1 MNYLTLDFE
10 TYYDKE
16 YSLSKKGMTTQDY
29 IMSPK
34 FEVLMASV
42 KWGDGETQVVE
53 APDLPAF
60 FASVDWAQTAV
71 VNHNSVF
78 DLSILWWRYGYRPA
92 LAIDTMSMAQC
103 LGVPLLTGSAS
114 LAKCVQLLQE
124 AGYELPS
131 KGGEVVN
138 ALGKHRKD
146 FTPAQWEAYKQY
158 CKTDADITWFLFK
171 VLKQYVSD
179 DELAYQD
186 IILRCYTEPR
196 LKVHVPTV
204 EYELARCRAYKAGQL
219 AQVCEQLG
227 CTQDNLAG
235 VLRSND
241 KFAALLKAMG
251 GITEAEMEQGAQGSF
266 IIPTKV
272 SATTGK
278 TTWAFGKTDV
288 GFKELCESELPF
300 VQALCQAR
308 LAAKSSI
315 DETRCE
321 KFLGY
326 ASYGFLPMG
335 YKIGGAHTNRMS
347 GGSAGCFVGETMIVV
362 LPAGAEAG
370 AWEYRMIK
378 DVQHTDLIWDGSDW
392 CAHDGV
398 ICHGVKRVYT
408 WDGLTATKNHECFT
422 STARDDTRPFEWF
435 MYNRYFL
442 TPAGLPSGG
451 VHETMPESNI
461 RYADGAKTLVYDIL
475 NVGSR
480 HCYVA
485 NGKLVHNSANM
496 QNLPS
501 GRREGQSDLLRRSII
516 ANDGEV
522 IVNYDASQI
531 ECVAAGGL
539 VLTDTG
545 LKPIEHISID
555 DLLWDGIEWVEHDGV
570 VMKGIKDV
578 ITYSGITA
586 TPDHIVYTECGRAI
600 PFGQAAAE
608 RATLLVGEA
617 GGKAIRTMDCA
628 GQADTTNDPVHSS
641 VLSLPM
647 WSRTVG
653 KCQRHRT
660 WGFSWLRELHEQE
673 VFAYTQAACVAV
685 AAAVQRFGRTL
696 QSKQVFFPNLCDGRK
711 PLSILPRFR
720 GVYVGGVPDAGLSRI
735 GDRQDR
741 YQRTLRAGQHSAGN
755 ARAKC
760 TDAPLQY
767 YGFISWV
774 RDVGR
779 QVRKGLCSALSRRC
793 GSRYAAKRYDPAGDC
808 TARGAT
814 QADVHRLSGCALYT
828 GKVFR
833 SLLPKLFCGLSVQPT
848 APRHDKWGN
857 PITGTI
863 PVYDIVNAGAR
874 HRFTYNGMIVSNC
887 RVLNY
892 IANQTD
898 VLGVFASKGDVYS
911 YTAAGVYGIP
921 YSEINEGRKSSDPE
935 IAAKYKPIRNYGKT
949 CALALGYGQGAA
961 GFQKYALV
969 NSGINMSLDEAK
981 RTVTAWRKAN
991 YAAAGFWKTCDQALQ
1006 VMVDGGQMYFG
1017 GQDGKMFFA
1026 DGKRFL
1032 LGRHV
1037 PGIRMPNGLWLNYP
1051 NLHVDMS
1058 SGKPQFVYDKVG
1070 YTGKPLKT
1078 KAYGGL
1084 ICENIVQSL
1093 AFAIMKQQALWIAKY
1108 YPIVMNTHDEWCVV
1122 VPRDQAETAAEYMAR
1137 CMRTAPDYVA
1147 GLPLD
1152 TEGGWAQS
1160 YGAVDDDWSKRPDN
1174 PDRVHR
1180 FDPNTGDVL

>member
-1 MNYLTLDFE
+1 MQYLTLDFE
-10 TYYDKE
+10 TYYDKD
-16 YSLSKKGMTTQDY
+16 YSLSKKGMTTQAY

-60 FASVDWAQTAV
+60 FASVDWVQTAV
-71 VNHNSVF
+71 VNHNCLTGDHEVRTTDGWVRLDALRGGEKILQWNSLTGKGEFVDYIPVCKDYNGNIYTYNTIYHKGVYTSEHRMYYATKNNSNWKVAPVAEVNNRHPNGVYIPTAVSCDGSNTLFTADEVRILEAVRADATFSSMRTAIFHFCKADKISRIQLLSDKCGLDVRCTKTDEPGMKQQRYVVRVSGELISRIWQLIGKKKLLADWVTTLPLDVRRAWVDEMPYWDAVQTSSCLCILHTASRNNAEWLYEMALLSGFTVSAKFDHPNTRGFSRPDGVIHHLRINKKQRAKLVTRAEVSNYSGKVYCVSVPSGAFVVRRKGATWITGNCLF

-92 LAIDTMSMAQC
+92 LAVDTMSLAQC

-204 EYELARCRAYKAGQL
+204 EYELARCRAYKAEQL
-219 AQVCEQLG
+219 AKVCEQLG

-278 TTWAFGKTDV
+278 VTWAFGKTDV
-288 GFKELCESELPF
+288 GFKELCENELPF
-300 VQALCQAR
+300 VQAICQAR

-321 KFLGY
+321 KFLDY

-347 GGSAGCFVGETMIVV
+347 GGSAG
-362 LPAGAEAG
+362 
-370 AWEYRMIK
+370 
-378 DVQHTDLIWDGSDW
+378 
-392 CAHDGV
+392 
-398 ICHGVKRVYT
+398 
-408 WDGLTATKNHECFT
+408 
-422 STARDDTRPFEWF
+422 
-435 MYNRYFL
+435 
-442 TPAGLPSGG
+442 
-451 VHETMPESNI
+451 
-461 RYADGAKTLVYDIL
+461 
-475 NVGSR
+475 
-480 HCYVA
+480 
-485 NGKLVHNSANM
+485 SANM

-516 ANDGEV
+516 ANDGQV

-531 ECVAAGGL
+531 E
-539 VLTDTG
+539 
-545 LKPIEHISID
+545 
-555 DLLWDGIEWVEHDGV
+555 
-570 VMKGIKDV
+570 
-578 ITYSGITA
+578 
-586 TPDHIVYTECGRAI
+586 
-600 PFGQAAAE
+600 
-608 RATLLVGEA
+608 
-617 GGKAIRTMDCA
+617 
-628 GQADTTNDPVHSS
+628 
-641 VLSLPM
+641 
-647 WSRTVG
+647 
-653 KCQRHRT
+653 
-660 WGFSWLRELHEQE
+660 
-673 VFAYTQAACVAV
+673 
-685 AAAVQRFGRTL
+685 
-696 QSKQVFFPNLCDGRK
+696 
-711 PLSILPRFR
+711 
-720 GVYVGGVPDAGLSRI
+720 
-735 GDRQDR
+735 
-741 YQRTLRAGQHSAGN
+741 
-755 ARAKC
+755 
-760 TDAPLQY
+760 
-767 YGFISWV
+767 
-774 RDVGR
+774 
-779 QVRKGLCSALSRRC
+779 
-793 GSRYAAKRYDPAGDC
+793 
-808 TARGAT
+808 
-814 QADVHRLSGCALYT
+814 
-828 GKVFR
+828 
-833 SLLPKLFCGLSVQPT
+833 
-848 APRHDKWGN
+848 
-857 PITGTI
+857 
-863 PVYDIVNAGAR
+863 
-874 HRFTYNGMIVSNC
+874 C

-921 YSEINEGRKSSDPE
+921 YSEINEGRKSSSPE

-1070 YTGKPLKT
+1070 YTGKPLKS

>member
-1 MNYLTLDFE
+1 MQYLTLDFE

-42 KWGDGETQVVE
+42 KWGDGGTQVVE

-60 FASVDWAQTAV
+60 FASVDWTQTAV

-92 LAIDTMSMAQC
+92 LAVDTMSLAQC

-158 CKTDADITWFLFK
+158 CKTDTDITWYLFK
-171 VLKQYVSD
+171 VLRQLVPD

-278 TTWAFGKTDV
+278 VTWAFGKTDV
-288 GFKELCESELPF
+288 GFKELCENELPF

-321 KFLGY
+321 KFLDY

-347 GGSAGCFVGETMIVV
+347 GGSAG
-362 LPAGAEAG
+362 
-370 AWEYRMIK
+370 
-378 DVQHTDLIWDGSDW
+378 
-392 CAHDGV
+392 
-398 ICHGVKRVYT
+398 
-408 WDGLTATKNHECFT
+408 
-422 STARDDTRPFEWF
+422 
-435 MYNRYFL
+435 
-442 TPAGLPSGG
+442 
-451 VHETMPESNI
+451 
-461 RYADGAKTLVYDIL
+461 
-475 NVGSR
+475 
-480 HCYVA
+480 
-485 NGKLVHNSANM
+485 SANM

-522 IVNYDASQI
+522 IVNFDASQI

-628 GQADTTNDPVHSS
+628 GQADTANDPVHSS

-653 KCQRHRT
+653 KCQRYRT

-833 SLLPKLFCGLSVQPT
+833 SLLPKLFCGLPVQPT

-892 IANQTD
+892 IANQQD
-898 VLGVFASKGDVYS
+898 ALGVFASKGDIYS
-911 YTAAGVYGIP
+911 YAASQVYGIP
-921 YSEINEGRKSSDPE
+921 YSEINDGRKSHDPE
-935 IAAKYKPIRNYGKT
+935 IAAKYKPIRNYGKVVQ
-949 CALALGYGQGAA
+949 LALGFGQGAQ
-961 GFQKYALV
+961 GFQRYALLTA
-969 NSGINMSLDEAK
+969 GISMDLDEAK
-981 RTVTAWRKAN
+981 RTVNAWRKAN
-991 YAAAGFWKTCDQALQ
+991 SFISGFWKTCDQALQ
-1006 VMVDGGQMYFG
+1006 VMVDDGQMYFG

-1051 NLHVDMS
+1051 NLRVDMS
-1058 SGKPQFVYDKVG
+1058 SGKPQFVYDNTG

-1078 KAYGGL
+1078 KAYGGK

>member
-16 YSLSKKGMTTQDY
+16 YSLSKKGMTTQAY

-42 KWGDGETQVVE
+42 KWGEGETQVVE

-71 VNHNSVF
+71 VNHNSIF

-266 IIPTKV
+266 ILPTKV

-278 TTWAFGKTDV
+278 VTWAFGKTDV
-288 GFKELCESELPF
+288 GFKELCENELPF

-321 KFLGY
+321 KFLDY

-378 DVQHTDLIWDGSDW
+378 DVQRTDLIWDGSDW

-398 ICHGVKRVYT
+398 VCHGVKRVYN
-408 WDGLTATKNHECFT
+408 WDGLTATKNHECFVGYD
-422 STARDDTRPFEWF
+422 RDRTERFEWF
-435 MYNRYFL
+435 RVNRYSL
-442 TPAGLPSGG
+442 TPAILPTGG
-451 VHETMPESNI
+451 VHSSIPETNI
-461 RYADGAKTLVYDIL
+461 CYADGAKALVYDIL
-475 NVGSR
+475 NVGDK

-516 ANDGEV
+516 AHENHV
-522 IVNYDASQI
+522 IVNFDASQI
-531 ECVAAGGL
+531 EA
-539 VLTDTG
+539 
-545 LKPIEHISID
+545 
-555 DLLWDGIEWVEHDGV
+555 
-570 VMKGIKDV
+570 
-578 ITYSGITA
+578 
-586 TPDHIVYTECGRAI
+586 
-600 PFGQAAAE
+600 
-608 RATLLVGEA
+608 
-617 GGKAIRTMDCA
+617 
-628 GQADTTNDPVHSS
+628 
-641 VLSLPM
+641 
-647 WSRTVG
+647 
-653 KCQRHRT
+653 
-660 WGFSWLRELHEQE
+660 
-673 VFAYTQAACVAV
+673 
-685 AAAVQRFGRTL
+685 RTL
-696 QSKQVFFPNLCDGRK
+696 A
-711 PLSILPRFR
+711 
-720 GVYVGGVPDAGLSRI
+720 YVAS
-735 GDRQDR
+735 
-741 YQRTLRAGQHSAGN
+741 
-755 ARAKC
+755 
-760 TDAPLQY
+760 
-767 YGFISWV
+767 
-774 RDVGR
+774 
-779 QVRKGLCSALSRRC
+779 
-793 GSRYAAKRYDPAGDC
+793 
-808 TARGAT
+808 
-814 QADVHRLSGCALYT
+814 
-828 GKVFR
+828 
-833 SLLPKLFCGLSVQPT
+833 
-848 APRHDKWGN
+848 
-857 PITGTI
+857 
-863 PVYDIVNAGAR
+863 
-874 HRFTYNGMIVSNC
+874 
-887 RVLNY
+887 
-892 IANQTD
+892 QTD

-911 YTAAGVYGIP
+911 YMAASLYGIS
-921 YSEINEGRKSSDPE
+921 YETLRANRKSDDPAV
-935 IAAKYKPIRNYGKT
+935 AAEANKQRQFGKT
-949 CALALGYGQGAA
+949 VVLACLA
-961 GFQKYALV
+961 GDNEVLCQRGWVRLLDLRADDLLWDGEKYV
-969 NSGINMSLDEAK
+969 PH
-981 RTVTAWRKAN
+981 
-991 YAAAGFWKTCDQALQ
+991 
-1006 VMVDGGQMYFG
+1006 GGVVFN
-1017 GQDGKMFFA
+1017 
-1026 DGKRFL
+1026 GKRECINFNGVAL
-1032 LGRHV
+1032 TPDHKV
-1037 PGIRMPNGLWLNYP
+1037 FDGIEWEEAINADEIRCTIYAER
-1051 NLHVDMS
+1051 NLPAMV
-1058 SGKPQFVYDKVG
+1058 SG
-1070 YTGKPLKT
+1070 
-1078 KAYGGL
+1078 
-1084 ICENIVQSL
+1084 E
-1093 AFAIMKQQALWIAKY
+1093 
-1108 YPIVMNTHDEWCVV
+1108 
-1122 VPRDQAETAAEYMAR
+1122 
-1137 CMRTAPDYVA
+1137 
-1147 GLPLD
+1147 
-1152 TEGGWAQS
+1152 
-1160 YGAVDDDWSKRPDN
+1160 
-1174 PDRVHR
+1174 
-1180 FDPNTGDVL
+1180 

>member
-10 TYYDKE
+10 TYYDKD
-16 YSLSKKGMTTQDY
+16 YSLSKKGMTTQAY

-71 VNHNSVF
+71 VNHNSIF

-92 LAIDTMSMAQC
+92 LAVDTMSMAQC

-204 EYELARCRAYKAGQL
+204 EYELARCRAYKAEQL
-219 AQVCEQLG
+219 AKVCEQLG

-278 TTWAFGKTDV
+278 VTWAFGKTDV

-321 KFLGY
+321 KFLDY

-347 GGSAGCFVGETMIVV
+347 GGSAG
-362 LPAGAEAG
+362 
-370 AWEYRMIK
+370 
-378 DVQHTDLIWDGSDW
+378 
-392 CAHDGV
+392 
-398 ICHGVKRVYT
+398 
-408 WDGLTATKNHECFT
+408 
-422 STARDDTRPFEWF
+422 
-435 MYNRYFL
+435 
-442 TPAGLPSGG
+442 
-451 VHETMPESNI
+451 
-461 RYADGAKTLVYDIL
+461 
-475 NVGSR
+475 
-480 HCYVA
+480 
-485 NGKLVHNSANM
+485 SANM

-516 ANDGEV
+516 ANDRQV

-531 ECVAAGGL
+531 E
-539 VLTDTG
+539 
-545 LKPIEHISID
+545 
-555 DLLWDGIEWVEHDGV
+555 
-570 VMKGIKDV
+570 
-578 ITYSGITA
+578 
-586 TPDHIVYTECGRAI
+586 
-600 PFGQAAAE
+600 
-608 RATLLVGEA
+608 
-617 GGKAIRTMDCA
+617 
-628 GQADTTNDPVHSS
+628 
-641 VLSLPM
+641 
-647 WSRTVG
+647 
-653 KCQRHRT
+653 
-660 WGFSWLRELHEQE
+660 
-673 VFAYTQAACVAV
+673 
-685 AAAVQRFGRTL
+685 
-696 QSKQVFFPNLCDGRK
+696 
-711 PLSILPRFR
+711 
-720 GVYVGGVPDAGLSRI
+720 
-735 GDRQDR
+735 
-741 YQRTLRAGQHSAGN
+741 
-755 ARAKC
+755 
-760 TDAPLQY
+760 
-767 YGFISWV
+767 
-774 RDVGR
+774 
-779 QVRKGLCSALSRRC
+779 
-793 GSRYAAKRYDPAGDC
+793 
-808 TARGAT
+808 
-814 QADVHRLSGCALYT
+814 
-828 GKVFR
+828 
-833 SLLPKLFCGLSVQPT
+833 
-848 APRHDKWGN
+848 
-857 PITGTI
+857 
-863 PVYDIVNAGAR
+863 
-874 HRFTYNGMIVSNC
+874 C

-921 YSEINEGRKSSDPE
+921 YSEINEGRKSSNPE

-1058 SGKPQFVYDKVG
+1058 SGKPQFVYDKMG
-1070 YTGKPLKT
+1070 YTGKPLKS

-1180 FDPNTGDVL
+1180 FDPNTGDIL

>member
-1 MNYLTLDFE
+1 MQYLTLDFE

-92 LAIDTMSMAQC
+92 LAVDTMSLAQC

-171 VLKQYVSD
+171 ALKQYVSD

-204 EYELARCRAYKAGQL
+204 EYELARCRAYKAAQL

-278 TTWAFGKTDV
+278 VTWAFGKTDV
-288 GFKELCESELPF
+288 GFKELCENELPF
-300 VQALCQAR
+300 VQAICQAR

-321 KFLGY
+321 KFLDY

-347 GGSAGCFVGETMIVV
+347 GGSAG
-362 LPAGAEAG
+362 
-370 AWEYRMIK
+370 
-378 DVQHTDLIWDGSDW
+378 
-392 CAHDGV
+392 
-398 ICHGVKRVYT
+398 
-408 WDGLTATKNHECFT
+408 
-422 STARDDTRPFEWF
+422 
-435 MYNRYFL
+435 
-442 TPAGLPSGG
+442 
-451 VHETMPESNI
+451 
-461 RYADGAKTLVYDIL
+461 
-475 NVGSR
+475 
-480 HCYVA
+480 
-485 NGKLVHNSANM
+485 SANM

-522 IVNYDASQI
+522 IVNFDASQI
-531 ECVAAGGL
+531 EA
-539 VLTDTG
+539 
-545 LKPIEHISID
+545 
-555 DLLWDGIEWVEHDGV
+555 
-570 VMKGIKDV
+570 
-578 ITYSGITA
+578 
-586 TPDHIVYTECGRAI
+586 
-600 PFGQAAAE
+600 
-608 RATLLVGEA
+608 
-617 GGKAIRTMDCA
+617 
-628 GQADTTNDPVHSS
+628 
-641 VLSLPM
+641 
-647 WSRTVG
+647 
-653 KCQRHRT
+653 
-660 WGFSWLRELHEQE
+660 
-673 VFAYTQAACVAV
+673 
-685 AAAVQRFGRTL
+685 RTL
-696 QSKQVFFPNLCDGRK
+696 AFV
-711 PLSILPRFR
+711 
-720 GVYVGGVPDAGLSRI
+720 
-735 GDRQDR
+735 
-741 YQRTLRAGQHSAGN
+741 
-755 ARAKC
+755 
-760 TDAPLQY
+760 
-767 YGFISWV
+767 
-774 RDVGR
+774 
-779 QVRKGLCSALSRRC
+779 
-793 GSRYAAKRYDPAGDC
+793 
-808 TARGAT
+808 
-814 QADVHRLSGCALYT
+814 
-828 GKVFR
+828 
-833 SLLPKLFCGLSVQPT
+833 
-848 APRHDKWGN
+848 
-857 PITGTI
+857 
-863 PVYDIVNAGAR
+863 
-874 HRFTYNGMIVSNC
+874 
-887 RVLNY
+887 
-892 IANQTD
+892 ANQQD
-898 VLGVFASKGDVYS
+898 ALGVFASKGDIYS
-911 YTAAGVYGIP
+911 YAASQVYGIP
-921 YSEINEGRKSSDPE
+921 YSEINDGRKSSDPE
-935 IAAKYKPIRNYGKT
+935 IAAKYKPIRNYGKVVQ
-949 CALALGYGQGAA
+949 LALGFGQGAQ
-961 GFQKYALV
+961 GFQRYALLTA
-969 NSGINMSLDEAK
+969 GISMDLDEAK
-981 RTVTAWRKAN
+981 RTVNAWRKAN
-991 YAAAGFWKTCDQALQ
+991 SFISGFWKTCDQALQ

-1058 SGKPQFVYDKVG
+1058 SGKPQFVYDKMG
-1070 YTGKPLKT
+1070 YTGKPLKS

>member
-60 FASVDWAQTAV
+60 FASVDWTQTAV

-92 LAIDTMSMAQC
+92 LAIDTMSLAQC

-158 CKTDADITWFLFK
+158 CKTDTDITWYLFK
-171 VLKQYVSD
+171 VLRQLVPD

-278 TTWAFGKTDV
+278 VTWAFGKTDL
-288 GFKELCESELPF
+288 GFKELCENELPF

-347 GGSAGCFVGETMIVV
+347 GGSAG
-362 LPAGAEAG
+362 
-370 AWEYRMIK
+370 
-378 DVQHTDLIWDGSDW
+378 
-392 CAHDGV
+392 
-398 ICHGVKRVYT
+398 
-408 WDGLTATKNHECFT
+408 
-422 STARDDTRPFEWF
+422 
-435 MYNRYFL
+435 
-442 TPAGLPSGG
+442 
-451 VHETMPESNI
+451 
-461 RYADGAKTLVYDIL
+461 
-475 NVGSR
+475 
-480 HCYVA
+480 
-485 NGKLVHNSANM
+485 SANM

-516 ANDGEV
+516 ANDGQV

-628 GQADTTNDPVHSS
+628 GQADTANDPVHSS

-653 KCQRHRT
+653 KCQRYRT

-711 PLSILPRFR
+711 PLSILPRFH

-833 SLLPKLFCGLSVQPT
+833 SLLPKLFCGLPVQPT

-921 YSEINEGRKSSDPE
+921 YSEINEGRKSSNPE

-1037 PGIRMPNGLWLNYP
+1037 PGIQMPNGLWLNYP

-1070 YTGKPLKT
+1070 YTGKPLKS

-1180 FDPNTGDVL
+1180 FDPNTGDIL

>member
-10 TYYDKE
+10 TYYDKD

-53 APDLPAF
+53 ATDLPAF
-60 FASVDWAQTAV
+60 FASVDWVQTAV

-92 LAIDTMSMAQC
+92 LAIDTMSLAQC

-204 EYELARCRAYKAGQL
+204 EYELARCREYKAGQL
-219 AQVCEQLG
+219 AKVCEQLG

-241 KFAALLKAMG
+241 KFAALLKVMG

-278 TTWAFGKTDV
+278 TAWAFGKTDV

-300 VQALCQAR
+300 VQAICQAR

-321 KFLGY
+321 KFLDY

-347 GGSAGCFVGETMIVV
+347 GGSAG
-362 LPAGAEAG
+362 
-370 AWEYRMIK
+370 
-378 DVQHTDLIWDGSDW
+378 
-392 CAHDGV
+392 
-398 ICHGVKRVYT
+398 
-408 WDGLTATKNHECFT
+408 
-422 STARDDTRPFEWF
+422 
-435 MYNRYFL
+435 
-442 TPAGLPSGG
+442 
-451 VHETMPESNI
+451 
-461 RYADGAKTLVYDIL
+461 
-475 NVGSR
+475 
-480 HCYVA
+480 
-485 NGKLVHNSANM
+485 SANM

-516 ANDGEV
+516 ANDGQV
-522 IVNYDASQI
+522 IVNFDASQI
-531 ECVAAGGL
+531 EA
-539 VLTDTG
+539 
-545 LKPIEHISID
+545 
-555 DLLWDGIEWVEHDGV
+555 
-570 VMKGIKDV
+570 
-578 ITYSGITA
+578 
-586 TPDHIVYTECGRAI
+586 
-600 PFGQAAAE
+600 
-608 RATLLVGEA
+608 
-617 GGKAIRTMDCA
+617 
-628 GQADTTNDPVHSS
+628 
-641 VLSLPM
+641 
-647 WSRTVG
+647 
-653 KCQRHRT
+653 
-660 WGFSWLRELHEQE
+660 
-673 VFAYTQAACVAV
+673 
-685 AAAVQRFGRTL
+685 RTL
-696 QSKQVFFPNLCDGRK
+696 A
-711 PLSILPRFR
+711 
-720 GVYVGGVPDAGLSRI
+720 YV
-735 GDRQDR
+735 
-741 YQRTLRAGQHSAGN
+741 
-755 ARAKC
+755 
-760 TDAPLQY
+760 
-767 YGFISWV
+767 
-774 RDVGR
+774 
-779 QVRKGLCSALSRRC
+779 
-793 GSRYAAKRYDPAGDC
+793 
-808 TARGAT
+808 
-814 QADVHRLSGCALYT
+814 
-828 GKVFR
+828 
-833 SLLPKLFCGLSVQPT
+833 
-848 APRHDKWGN
+848 
-857 PITGTI
+857 
-863 PVYDIVNAGAR
+863 
-874 HRFTYNGMIVSNC
+874 
-887 RVLNY
+887 
-892 IANQTD
+892 ANQQD
-898 VLGVFASKGDVYS
+898 ALGVFASKGDIYS
-911 YTAAGVYGIP
+911 YAASQVYGIP
-921 YSEINEGRKSSDPE
+921 YSEINDGRKSSDPE
-935 IAAKYKPIRNYGKT
+935 IAAKYKPIRNYGKVVQ
-949 CALALGYGQGAA
+949 LALGFGQGAQ
-961 GFQKYALV
+961 GFQRYALLTA
-969 NSGINMSLDEAK
+969 GISMDLDEAK
-981 RTVTAWRKAN
+981 RTVNAWRKAN
-991 YAAAGFWKTCDQALQ
+991 SFISGFWKTCDQALR

-1070 YTGKPLKT
+1070 YTGKPLKS

>member
-16 YSLSKKGMTTQDY
+16 YSLSKKGMTTQGY

-92 LAIDTMSMAQC
+92 LAVDTMSLAQC

-204 EYELARCRAYKAGQL
+204 EYELARCRAYKAEQL
-219 AQVCEQLG
+219 AKVCEQLG

-278 TTWAFGKTDV
+278 VTWAFGKTDV

-321 KFLGY
+321 KFLDY

-347 GGSAGCFVGETMIVV
+347 GGSAG
-362 LPAGAEAG
+362 
-370 AWEYRMIK
+370 
-378 DVQHTDLIWDGSDW
+378 
-392 CAHDGV
+392 
-398 ICHGVKRVYT
+398 
-408 WDGLTATKNHECFT
+408 
-422 STARDDTRPFEWF
+422 
-435 MYNRYFL
+435 
-442 TPAGLPSGG
+442 
-451 VHETMPESNI
+451 
-461 RYADGAKTLVYDIL
+461 
-475 NVGSR
+475 
-480 HCYVA
+480 
-485 NGKLVHNSANM
+485 SANM

-516 ANDGEV
+516 ANDRQV

-531 ECVAAGGL
+531 E
-539 VLTDTG
+539 
-545 LKPIEHISID
+545 
-555 DLLWDGIEWVEHDGV
+555 
-570 VMKGIKDV
+570 
-578 ITYSGITA
+578 
-586 TPDHIVYTECGRAI
+586 
-600 PFGQAAAE
+600 
-608 RATLLVGEA
+608 
-617 GGKAIRTMDCA
+617 
-628 GQADTTNDPVHSS
+628 
-641 VLSLPM
+641 
-647 WSRTVG
+647 
-653 KCQRHRT
+653 
-660 WGFSWLRELHEQE
+660 
-673 VFAYTQAACVAV
+673 
-685 AAAVQRFGRTL
+685 
-696 QSKQVFFPNLCDGRK
+696 
-711 PLSILPRFR
+711 
-720 GVYVGGVPDAGLSRI
+720 
-735 GDRQDR
+735 
-741 YQRTLRAGQHSAGN
+741 
-755 ARAKC
+755 
-760 TDAPLQY
+760 
-767 YGFISWV
+767 
-774 RDVGR
+774 
-779 QVRKGLCSALSRRC
+779 
-793 GSRYAAKRYDPAGDC
+793 
-808 TARGAT
+808 
-814 QADVHRLSGCALYT
+814 
-828 GKVFR
+828 
-833 SLLPKLFCGLSVQPT
+833 
-848 APRHDKWGN
+848 
-857 PITGTI
+857 
-863 PVYDIVNAGAR
+863 
-874 HRFTYNGMIVSNC
+874 C

-921 YSEINEGRKSSDPE
+921 YSEINEGRKSSNPE

-991 YAAAGFWKTCDQALQ
+991 YASAGFWKTCDQALQ

-1058 SGKPQFVYDKVG
+1058 SGKPQFVYDKMG
-1070 YTGKPLKT
+1070 YTGKPLKS

-1180 FDPNTGDVL
+1180 FDPNTGDIL

>member
-10 TYYDKE
+10 TYYDKD
-16 YSLSKKGMTTQDY
+16 YSLSKKGMTTQAY

-71 VNHNSVF
+71 VNHNSIF

-204 EYELARCRAYKAGQL
+204 EYELARCRAYKAAQL
-219 AQVCEQLG
+219 AKVCEQLG

-278 TTWAFGKTDV
+278 VTWAFGKTDV
-288 GFKELCESELPF
+288 GFKELCENELPF
-300 VQALCQAR
+300 VQAICQAR

-321 KFLGY
+321 KFLEY

-347 GGSAGCFVGETMIVV
+347 GGSAG
-362 LPAGAEAG
+362 
-370 AWEYRMIK
+370 
-378 DVQHTDLIWDGSDW
+378 
-392 CAHDGV
+392 
-398 ICHGVKRVYT
+398 
-408 WDGLTATKNHECFT
+408 
-422 STARDDTRPFEWF
+422 
-435 MYNRYFL
+435 
-442 TPAGLPSGG
+442 
-451 VHETMPESNI
+451 
-461 RYADGAKTLVYDIL
+461 
-475 NVGSR
+475 
-480 HCYVA
+480 
-485 NGKLVHNSANM
+485 SANM

-522 IVNYDASQI
+522 IVNFDASQI
-531 ECVAAGGL
+531 EA
-539 VLTDTG
+539 
-545 LKPIEHISID
+545 
-555 DLLWDGIEWVEHDGV
+555 
-570 VMKGIKDV
+570 
-578 ITYSGITA
+578 
-586 TPDHIVYTECGRAI
+586 
-600 PFGQAAAE
+600 
-608 RATLLVGEA
+608 
-617 GGKAIRTMDCA
+617 
-628 GQADTTNDPVHSS
+628 
-641 VLSLPM
+641 
-647 WSRTVG
+647 
-653 KCQRHRT
+653 
-660 WGFSWLRELHEQE
+660 
-673 VFAYTQAACVAV
+673 
-685 AAAVQRFGRTL
+685 RTL
-696 QSKQVFFPNLCDGRK
+696 A
-711 PLSILPRFR
+711 
-720 GVYVGGVPDAGLSRI
+720 YV
-735 GDRQDR
+735 
-741 YQRTLRAGQHSAGN
+741 
-755 ARAKC
+755 
-760 TDAPLQY
+760 
-767 YGFISWV
+767 
-774 RDVGR
+774 
-779 QVRKGLCSALSRRC
+779 
-793 GSRYAAKRYDPAGDC
+793 
-808 TARGAT
+808 
-814 QADVHRLSGCALYT
+814 
-828 GKVFR
+828 
-833 SLLPKLFCGLSVQPT
+833 
-848 APRHDKWGN
+848 
-857 PITGTI
+857 
-863 PVYDIVNAGAR
+863 
-874 HRFTYNGMIVSNC
+874 
-887 RVLNY
+887 
-892 IANQTD
+892 ANQQD
-898 VLGVFASKGDVYS
+898 ALGVFASKGDIYS
-911 YTAAGVYGIP
+911 YAASQVYGIP
-921 YSEINEGRKSSDPE
+921 YSEINDGRKSSDPE
-935 IAAKYKPIRNYGKT
+935 MAAKYKPIRNYGKVVQ
-949 CALALGYGQGAA
+949 LALGFGQGAQ
-961 GFQKYALV
+961 GFQRYALLTA
-969 NSGINMSLDEAK
+969 GISMDLDEAK
-981 RTVTAWRKAN
+981 RTVNAWRKAN
-991 YAAAGFWKTCDQALQ
+991 SFISGFWKTCDQALQ

-1037 PGIRMPNGLWLNYP
+1037 PGIQMPNGLWLNYP

-1070 YTGKPLKT
+1070 YTGKPLKS

-1122 VPRDQAETAAEYMAR
+1122 VPRDQAEAAAEYMAR

>member
-1 MNYLTLDFE
+1 MRYLTLDFE
-10 TYYDKE
+10 TYYDKD
-16 YSLSKKGMTTQDY
+16 YSLSKKGMTTQAY

-71 VNHNSVF
+71 VNHNSIF

-92 LAIDTMSMAQC
+92 LAVDTMSMAQC

-204 EYELARCRAYKAGQL
+204 EYELARCRAYKAAQL

-278 TTWAFGKTDV
+278 VTWAFGKTDV
-288 GFKELCESELPF
+288 GFKELCESEMPF

-321 KFLGY
+321 KFLDY

-347 GGSAGCFVGETMIVV
+347 GGSAG
-362 LPAGAEAG
+362 
-370 AWEYRMIK
+370 
-378 DVQHTDLIWDGSDW
+378 
-392 CAHDGV
+392 
-398 ICHGVKRVYT
+398 
-408 WDGLTATKNHECFT
+408 
-422 STARDDTRPFEWF
+422 
-435 MYNRYFL
+435 
-442 TPAGLPSGG
+442 
-451 VHETMPESNI
+451 
-461 RYADGAKTLVYDIL
+461 
-475 NVGSR
+475 
-480 HCYVA
+480 
-485 NGKLVHNSANM
+485 SANM

-516 ANDGEV
+516 ANDGQV
-522 IVNYDASQI
+522 IVNFDASQI
-531 ECVAAGGL
+531 ECASGKGL
-539 VLTDTG
+539 VLTNNG
-545 LKPIEHISID
+545 LIPMEDISLD
-555 DLLWDGIEWVEHDGV
+555 DLLWDGVEWVKHDGV

-578 ITYSGITA
+578 ITYAGITA
-586 TPDHIVYTECGRAI
+586 TPNHIVYTECGRAI

-608 RATLLVGEA
+608 RATLLVGEV
-617 GGKAIRTMDCA
+617 G
-628 GQADTTNDPVHSS
+628 GQAVRVVERVGQTDTSNDALHSGVGEMPVRSGA
-641 VLSLPM
+641 
-647 WSRTVG
+647 VG

-660 WGFSWLRELHEQE
+660 WSFPWLRELYEQE
-673 VFAYTQAACVAV
+673 ISAHTTATRQAIT
-685 AAAVQRFGRTL
+685 AAIQRFGRTL
-696 QSKQVFFPNLCDGRK
+696 QSKQVRFPNLCGSRK
-711 PLSILPRFR
+711 PFSILPRLC
-720 GVYVGGVPDAGLSRI
+720 GVYVGGVPDAGLS
-735 GDRQDR
+735 GGGSGQNR
-741 YQRTLRAGQHSAGN
+741 YQWALRAGKPPSSNAGAERADTSLQHPGIPQWANHVSLKICEGLRSELQQRHGNQNVYPRIATARNYRTRASA
-755 ARAKC
+755 AE
-760 TDAPLQY
+760 
-767 YGFISWV
+767 S
-774 RDVGR
+774 
-779 QVRKGLCSALSRRC
+779 LCSLRREALFAQRVSETVLPEPRHKHVTSE
-793 GSRYAAKRYDPAGDC
+793 G
-808 TARGAT
+808 TAR
-814 QADVHRLSGCALYT
+814 Y
-828 GKVFR
+828 
-833 SLLPKLFCGLSVQPT
+833 
-848 APRHDKWGN
+848 DKWGN
-857 PITGTI
+857 PITDTI
-863 PVYDIVNAGAR
+863 PVYDIINAGAR
-874 HRFTYNGMIVSNC
+874 HRFTYNGMIISNC

-921 YSEINEGRKSSDPE
+921 YSEINEGRKSSNPE

-1070 YTGKPLKT
+1070 YTGKPLKS

-1180 FDPNTGDVL
+1180 FDPNTGDIL

>member
-1 MNYLTLDFE
+1 MQYLTLDFE

-92 LAIDTMSMAQC
+92 LAVDTMSMAQC

-204 EYELARCRAYKAGQL
+204 EYELARCRAYKAAQL

-278 TTWAFGKTDV
+278 VTWAFGKTDV
-288 GFKELCESELPF
+288 GFKELCENELPF
-300 VQALCQAR
+300 VQAICQAR

-321 KFLGY
+321 KFLEY

-347 GGSAGCFVGETMIVV
+347 GGSAG
-362 LPAGAEAG
+362 
-370 AWEYRMIK
+370 
-378 DVQHTDLIWDGSDW
+378 
-392 CAHDGV
+392 
-398 ICHGVKRVYT
+398 
-408 WDGLTATKNHECFT
+408 
-422 STARDDTRPFEWF
+422 
-435 MYNRYFL
+435 
-442 TPAGLPSGG
+442 
-451 VHETMPESNI
+451 
-461 RYADGAKTLVYDIL
+461 
-475 NVGSR
+475 
-480 HCYVA
+480 
-485 NGKLVHNSANM
+485 SANM

-516 ANDGEV
+516 ANDGQV

-531 ECVAAGGL
+531 EA
-539 VLTDTG
+539 
-545 LKPIEHISID
+545 
-555 DLLWDGIEWVEHDGV
+555 
-570 VMKGIKDV
+570 
-578 ITYSGITA
+578 
-586 TPDHIVYTECGRAI
+586 
-600 PFGQAAAE
+600 
-608 RATLLVGEA
+608 
-617 GGKAIRTMDCA
+617 
-628 GQADTTNDPVHSS
+628 
-641 VLSLPM
+641 
-647 WSRTVG
+647 
-653 KCQRHRT
+653 
-660 WGFSWLRELHEQE
+660 
-673 VFAYTQAACVAV
+673 
-685 AAAVQRFGRTL
+685 
-696 QSKQVFFPNLCDGRK
+696 
-711 PLSILPRFR
+711 
-720 GVYVGGVPDAGLSRI
+720 
-735 GDRQDR
+735 
-741 YQRTLRAGQHSAGN
+741 
-755 ARAKC
+755 
-760 TDAPLQY
+760 
-767 YGFISWV
+767 
-774 RDVGR
+774 
-779 QVRKGLCSALSRRC
+779 
-793 GSRYAAKRYDPAGDC
+793 
-808 TARGAT
+808 
-814 QADVHRLSGCALYT
+814 
-828 GKVFR
+828 
-833 SLLPKLFCGLSVQPT
+833 
-848 APRHDKWGN
+848 
-857 PITGTI
+857 
-863 PVYDIVNAGAR
+863 
-874 HRFTYNGMIVSNC
+874 
-887 RVLNY
+887 RVLAY
-892 IANQTD
+892 VANQQD
-898 VLGVFASKGDVYS
+898 ALGVFASKGDIYS
-911 YTAAGVYGIP
+911 YAASQVYGIP
-921 YSEINEGRKSSDPE
+921 YSEINDGRKSSDPE
-935 IAAKYKPIRNYGKT
+935 IAAKYKPIRNYGKVVQ
-949 CALALGYGQGAA
+949 LALGFGQGAQ
-961 GFQKYALV
+961 GFQRYALLTA
-969 NSGINMSLDEAK
+969 GISMDLDEAK

-991 YAAAGFWKTCDQALQ
+991 SFISGFWKTCDQALQ

-1070 YTGKPLKT
+1070 YTGKPLKS

-1084 ICENIVQSL
+1084 ITENCIAEDTEVLTDKGWKKIQDITLADKVHDGIEFVTHGGLLFKSEQECVKVDGVYMTPEHEVLTNDGWKQAKVFLSEWSTSQLQRLDRQTLRQLDCLTPPPFRRKKMVVGIPMRLWKNVCEKWQRSSQSYTQRANPLMRMPDPRDAKRSQSHTRSNLTSRILGMAQYEGAMLKPQAQSLPSLWWAGDYGLPRMVSIIPKFLGRYGEYLSRWFRYRPHRQQRGILQSQLPMGDTEIELQQSTQYYSDRNPVRNYELVGVLSTLWYSTINGLLSLARRRSDARACPTTPTKRKVYDILNCGSRHRFVVRGDTDAFIVHNCVQYL

-1180 FDPNTGDVL
+1180 FDPNTGDIL

>member
-92 LAIDTMSMAQC
+92 LAVDTMSLAQC

-158 CKTDADITWFLFK
+158 CKTDTDITWFLFK

-219 AQVCEQLG
+219 AKVCEQLG

-300 VQALCQAR
+300 VQAICQAR

-347 GGSAGCFVGETMIVV
+347 GGSAG
-362 LPAGAEAG
+362 
-370 AWEYRMIK
+370 
-378 DVQHTDLIWDGSDW
+378 
-392 CAHDGV
+392 
-398 ICHGVKRVYT
+398 
-408 WDGLTATKNHECFT
+408 
-422 STARDDTRPFEWF
+422 
-435 MYNRYFL
+435 
-442 TPAGLPSGG
+442 
-451 VHETMPESNI
+451 
-461 RYADGAKTLVYDIL
+461 
-475 NVGSR
+475 
-480 HCYVA
+480 
-485 NGKLVHNSANM
+485 SANM

-516 ANDGEV
+516 ANDGQV
-522 IVNYDASQI
+522 IVNFDASQI

-600 PFGQAAAE
+600 PFGQASAE

-628 GQADTTNDPVHSS
+628 GQADTANDPVHSS

-653 KCQRHRT
+653 KCQRYRT

-833 SLLPKLFCGLSVQPT
+833 SLLPKLFCGLPVQPT

-921 YSEINEGRKSSDPE
+921 YSEINEGRKSSNPE

-1037 PGIRMPNGLWLNYP
+1037 PGIQMPNGLWLNYP

-1058 SGKPQFVYDKVG
+1058 SGKPQFVYDKMG
-1070 YTGKPLKT
+1070 YTGKPLKS

-1180 FDPNTGDVL
+1180 FDPNTGDIL

>member
-92 LAIDTMSMAQC
+92 LAVDTMSLAQC

-204 EYELARCRAYKAGQL
+204 EYELARCRAYKAEQL
-219 AQVCEQLG
+219 AKVCEQLG

-278 TTWAFGKTDV
+278 VTWAFGKTDV

-300 VQALCQAR
+300 VQAICQAR

-347 GGSAGCFVGETMIVV
+347 GGSAG
-362 LPAGAEAG
+362 
-370 AWEYRMIK
+370 
-378 DVQHTDLIWDGSDW
+378 
-392 CAHDGV
+392 
-398 ICHGVKRVYT
+398 
-408 WDGLTATKNHECFT
+408 
-422 STARDDTRPFEWF
+422 
-435 MYNRYFL
+435 
-442 TPAGLPSGG
+442 
-451 VHETMPESNI
+451 
-461 RYADGAKTLVYDIL
+461 
-475 NVGSR
+475 
-480 HCYVA
+480 
-485 NGKLVHNSANM
+485 SANM

-516 ANDGEV
+516 ANDGQV
-522 IVNYDASQI
+522 IVNFDASQI

-586 TPDHIVYTECGRAI
+586 TPDHIVYTECGRVI

-653 KCQRHRT
+653 KCQRYRT

-921 YSEINEGRKSSDPE
+921 YSEINEGRKSSNPE

-1070 YTGKPLKT
+1070 YTGKPLKS

-1180 FDPNTGDVL
+1180 FDPNTGDIL

>member
-10 TYYDKE
+10 TYYDKD
-16 YSLSKKGMTTQDY
+16 YSLSKKGMTTQAY

-71 VNHNSVF
+71 VNHNSIF

-92 LAIDTMSMAQC
+92 LAVDTMSMAQC

-204 EYELARCRAYKAGQL
+204 EYELARCRAYKAEQL
-219 AQVCEQLG
+219 AKVCEQLG

-278 TTWAFGKTDV
+278 VTWAFGKTDV

-321 KFLGY
+321 KFLDY

-347 GGSAGCFVGETMIVV
+347 GGSAG
-362 LPAGAEAG
+362 
-370 AWEYRMIK
+370 
-378 DVQHTDLIWDGSDW
+378 
-392 CAHDGV
+392 
-398 ICHGVKRVYT
+398 
-408 WDGLTATKNHECFT
+408 
-422 STARDDTRPFEWF
+422 
-435 MYNRYFL
+435 
-442 TPAGLPSGG
+442 
-451 VHETMPESNI
+451 
-461 RYADGAKTLVYDIL
+461 
-475 NVGSR
+475 
-480 HCYVA
+480 
-485 NGKLVHNSANM
+485 SANM

-516 ANDGEV
+516 ANDRQV

-531 ECVAAGGL
+531 E
-539 VLTDTG
+539 
-545 LKPIEHISID
+545 
-555 DLLWDGIEWVEHDGV
+555 
-570 VMKGIKDV
+570 
-578 ITYSGITA
+578 
-586 TPDHIVYTECGRAI
+586 
-600 PFGQAAAE
+600 
-608 RATLLVGEA
+608 
-617 GGKAIRTMDCA
+617 
-628 GQADTTNDPVHSS
+628 
-641 VLSLPM
+641 
-647 WSRTVG
+647 
-653 KCQRHRT
+653 
-660 WGFSWLRELHEQE
+660 
-673 VFAYTQAACVAV
+673 
-685 AAAVQRFGRTL
+685 
-696 QSKQVFFPNLCDGRK
+696 
-711 PLSILPRFR
+711 
-720 GVYVGGVPDAGLSRI
+720 
-735 GDRQDR
+735 
-741 YQRTLRAGQHSAGN
+741 
-755 ARAKC
+755 
-760 TDAPLQY
+760 
-767 YGFISWV
+767 
-774 RDVGR
+774 
-779 QVRKGLCSALSRRC
+779 
-793 GSRYAAKRYDPAGDC
+793 
-808 TARGAT
+808 
-814 QADVHRLSGCALYT
+814 
-828 GKVFR
+828 
-833 SLLPKLFCGLSVQPT
+833 
-848 APRHDKWGN
+848 
-857 PITGTI
+857 
-863 PVYDIVNAGAR
+863 
-874 HRFTYNGMIVSNC
+874 C

-921 YSEINEGRKSSDPE
+921 YSEINEGRKSSNPE

-1058 SGKPQFVYDKVG
+1058 SGKPQFVYDKMG
-1070 YTGKPLKT
+1070 YTGKPLKS

-1108 YPIVMNTHDEWCVV
+1108 YSIVMNTHDEWCVV

-1180 FDPNTGDVL
+1180 FDPNTGDIL

>member
-60 FASVDWAQTAV
+60 FASVDWTQTAV

-78 DLSILWWRYGYRPA
+78 DLSILWWRYGYRPS

-158 CKTDADITWFLFK
+158 CKTDTDITWFLFK

-179 DELAYQD
+179 AEIAYQD

-204 EYELARCRAYKAGQL
+204 EYELARCRAYKAEQL

-278 TTWAFGKTDV
+278 VTWAFGKTDL

-347 GGSAGCFVGETMIVV
+347 GGSAG
-362 LPAGAEAG
+362 
-370 AWEYRMIK
+370 
-378 DVQHTDLIWDGSDW
+378 
-392 CAHDGV
+392 
-398 ICHGVKRVYT
+398 
-408 WDGLTATKNHECFT
+408 
-422 STARDDTRPFEWF
+422 
-435 MYNRYFL
+435 
-442 TPAGLPSGG
+442 
-451 VHETMPESNI
+451 
-461 RYADGAKTLVYDIL
+461 
-475 NVGSR
+475 
-480 HCYVA
+480 
-485 NGKLVHNSANM
+485 SANM

-516 ANDGEV
+516 ANDGQV

-531 ECVAAGGL
+531 E
-539 VLTDTG
+539 
-545 LKPIEHISID
+545 
-555 DLLWDGIEWVEHDGV
+555 
-570 VMKGIKDV
+570 
-578 ITYSGITA
+578 
-586 TPDHIVYTECGRAI
+586 
-600 PFGQAAAE
+600 
-608 RATLLVGEA
+608 
-617 GGKAIRTMDCA
+617 
-628 GQADTTNDPVHSS
+628 
-641 VLSLPM
+641 
-647 WSRTVG
+647 
-653 KCQRHRT
+653 
-660 WGFSWLRELHEQE
+660 
-673 VFAYTQAACVAV
+673 
-685 AAAVQRFGRTL
+685 
-696 QSKQVFFPNLCDGRK
+696 
-711 PLSILPRFR
+711 
-720 GVYVGGVPDAGLSRI
+720 
-735 GDRQDR
+735 
-741 YQRTLRAGQHSAGN
+741 
-755 ARAKC
+755 
-760 TDAPLQY
+760 
-767 YGFISWV
+767 
-774 RDVGR
+774 
-779 QVRKGLCSALSRRC
+779 
-793 GSRYAAKRYDPAGDC
+793 
-808 TARGAT
+808 
-814 QADVHRLSGCALYT
+814 
-828 GKVFR
+828 
-833 SLLPKLFCGLSVQPT
+833 
-848 APRHDKWGN
+848 
-857 PITGTI
+857 
-863 PVYDIVNAGAR
+863 
-874 HRFTYNGMIVSNC
+874 C

-969 NSGINMSLDEAK
+969 NSGISMSLDEAK

-991 YAAAGFWKTCDQALQ
+991 YAAAGFWKTCDQALR

-1051 NLHVDMS
+1051 NLRVDMS
-1058 SGKPQFVYDKVG
+1058 SGKPQFVYDKMG

-1180 FDPNTGDVL
+1180 FDPNTGDIL

>member
-1 MNYLTLDFE
+1 MQYLTLDFE

-16 YSLSKKGMTTQDY
+16 YSLSKKGMTTQAY

-42 KWGDGETQVVE
+42 KWGDGDTQVVE

-71 VNHNSVF
+71 VNHNSIF
-78 DLSILWWRYGYRPA
+78 DLSILWWKYGYRPA
-92 LAIDTMSMAQC
+92 LAVDTMSMAQC

-204 EYELARCRAYKAGQL
+204 EYELARCRAYKAEQL
-219 AQVCEQLG
+219 AKVCEQLG

-278 TTWAFGKTDV
+278 VTWAFGKTDV
-288 GFKELCESELPF
+288 GFKELCENELPF

-321 KFLGY
+321 KFLDY

-347 GGSAGCFVGETMIVV
+347 GGSAG
-362 LPAGAEAG
+362 
-370 AWEYRMIK
+370 
-378 DVQHTDLIWDGSDW
+378 
-392 CAHDGV
+392 
-398 ICHGVKRVYT
+398 
-408 WDGLTATKNHECFT
+408 
-422 STARDDTRPFEWF
+422 
-435 MYNRYFL
+435 
-442 TPAGLPSGG
+442 
-451 VHETMPESNI
+451 
-461 RYADGAKTLVYDIL
+461 
-475 NVGSR
+475 
-480 HCYVA
+480 
-485 NGKLVHNSANM
+485 SANM

-516 ANDGEV
+516 ANDGQV

-531 ECVAAGGL
+531 E
-539 VLTDTG
+539 
-545 LKPIEHISID
+545 
-555 DLLWDGIEWVEHDGV
+555 
-570 VMKGIKDV
+570 
-578 ITYSGITA
+578 
-586 TPDHIVYTECGRAI
+586 
-600 PFGQAAAE
+600 
-608 RATLLVGEA
+608 
-617 GGKAIRTMDCA
+617 
-628 GQADTTNDPVHSS
+628 
-641 VLSLPM
+641 
-647 WSRTVG
+647 
-653 KCQRHRT
+653 
-660 WGFSWLRELHEQE
+660 
-673 VFAYTQAACVAV
+673 
-685 AAAVQRFGRTL
+685 
-696 QSKQVFFPNLCDGRK
+696 
-711 PLSILPRFR
+711 
-720 GVYVGGVPDAGLSRI
+720 
-735 GDRQDR
+735 
-741 YQRTLRAGQHSAGN
+741 
-755 ARAKC
+755 
-760 TDAPLQY
+760 
-767 YGFISWV
+767 
-774 RDVGR
+774 
-779 QVRKGLCSALSRRC
+779 
-793 GSRYAAKRYDPAGDC
+793 
-808 TARGAT
+808 
-814 QADVHRLSGCALYT
+814 
-828 GKVFR
+828 
-833 SLLPKLFCGLSVQPT
+833 
-848 APRHDKWGN
+848 
-857 PITGTI
+857 
-863 PVYDIVNAGAR
+863 
-874 HRFTYNGMIVSNC
+874 C

-921 YSEINEGRKSSDPE
+921 YSEINEGRKSSNPE

-1070 YTGKPLKT
+1070 YTGKPLKS

-1180 FDPNTGDVL
+1180 FDPNTGDIL

>member
-53 APDLPAF
+53 APDLPSF

-92 LAIDTMSMAQC
+92 LAVDTMSMAQC

-278 TTWAFGKTDV
+278 VTWAFGKTDV

-347 GGSAGCFVGETMIVV
+347 GGSAG
-362 LPAGAEAG
+362 
-370 AWEYRMIK
+370 
-378 DVQHTDLIWDGSDW
+378 
-392 CAHDGV
+392 
-398 ICHGVKRVYT
+398 
-408 WDGLTATKNHECFT
+408 
-422 STARDDTRPFEWF
+422 
-435 MYNRYFL
+435 
-442 TPAGLPSGG
+442 
-451 VHETMPESNI
+451 
-461 RYADGAKTLVYDIL
+461 
-475 NVGSR
+475 
-480 HCYVA
+480 
-485 NGKLVHNSANM
+485 SANM

-516 ANDGEV
+516 ANDGQV

-653 KCQRHRT
+653 KCQRYRT

-741 YQRTLRAGQHSAGN
+741 YQRTLRAGQHSVGN

-911 YTAAGVYGIP
+911 YMAASLYGIS
-921 YSEINEGRKSSDPE
+921 YETLRANRKSDDSAV
-935 IAAKYKPIRNYGKT
+935 AAEANKQRQFGKT
-949 CALALGYGQGAA
+949 VVLACLA
-961 GFQKYALV
+961 GDNEVLCQRGWVRLLDLQDDDLLWDGEKYV
-969 NSGINMSLDEAK
+969 PHGGIVFNGKRECIDFNGVTLTPDHKVFDGIEWEEAK
-981 RTVTAWRKAN
+981 NAN
-991 YAAAGFWKTCDQALQ
+991 EIRCAIYAERNLPA
-1006 VMVDGGQMYFG
+1006 MV
-1017 GQDGKMFFA
+1017 
-1026 DGKRFL
+1026 
-1032 LGRHV
+1032 
-1037 PGIRMPNGLWLNYP
+1037 
-1051 NLHVDMS
+1051 S
-1058 SGKPQFVYDKVG
+1058 S
-1070 YTGKPLKT
+1070 
-1078 KAYGGL
+1078 
-1084 ICENIVQSL
+1084 E
-1093 AFAIMKQQALWIAKY
+1093 
-1108 YPIVMNTHDEWCVV
+1108 
-1122 VPRDQAETAAEYMAR
+1122 
-1137 CMRTAPDYVA
+1137 
-1147 GLPLD
+1147 
-1152 TEGGWAQS
+1152 
-1160 YGAVDDDWSKRPDN
+1160 
-1174 PDRVHR
+1174 
-1180 FDPNTGDVL
+1180 

>member
-10 TYYDKE
+10 TYYDKD
-16 YSLSKKGMTTQDY
+16 YSLSKKGMTTQAY

-92 LAIDTMSMAQC
+92 LAVDTMSLAQC

-204 EYELARCRAYKAGQL
+204 EYELARCREYKAGQL
-219 AQVCEQLG
+219 AKVCEQLG

-241 KFAALLKAMG
+241 KFAALLKVMG

-278 TTWAFGKTDV
+278 TAWAFGKTDV

-300 VQALCQAR
+300 VQAICQAR

-321 KFLGY
+321 KFLDY

-347 GGSAGCFVGETMIVV
+347 GGSAG
-362 LPAGAEAG
+362 
-370 AWEYRMIK
+370 
-378 DVQHTDLIWDGSDW
+378 
-392 CAHDGV
+392 
-398 ICHGVKRVYT
+398 
-408 WDGLTATKNHECFT
+408 
-422 STARDDTRPFEWF
+422 
-435 MYNRYFL
+435 
-442 TPAGLPSGG
+442 
-451 VHETMPESNI
+451 
-461 RYADGAKTLVYDIL
+461 
-475 NVGSR
+475 
-480 HCYVA
+480 
-485 NGKLVHNSANM
+485 SANM

-531 ECVAAGGL
+531 ECFSAGSL

-545 LKPIEHISID
+545 LKPIENISLD

-578 ITYSGITA
+578 ITYAGLTA

-600 PFGQAAAE
+600 PLGQAAAE
-608 RATLLVGEA
+608 RATLLVGEV
-617 GGKAIRTMDCA
+617 G
-628 GQADTTNDPVHSS
+628 GQAVRVVERVGQTDTSNDTLHSGVGEMPVRSGA
-641 VLSLPM
+641 
-647 WSRTVG
+647 VG
-653 KCQRHRT
+653 KRQRHRT
-660 WGFSWLRELHEQE
+660 WSFPWLRELYEQE
-673 VFAYTQAACVAV
+673 ISAHTTATRQAIT
-685 AAAVQRFGRTL
+685 AAVQRFGRTL
-696 QSKQVFFPNLCDGRK
+696 QSKQVCFPNLCGSRK
-711 PLSILPRFR
+711 PFSILPRLC
-720 GVYVGGVPDAGLSRI
+720 GIYVGGVPDAGLS
-735 GDRQDR
+735 GGGSGQNR
-741 YQRTLRAGQHSAGN
+741 YQWALRAGQPPSSNAG
-755 ARAKC
+755 AEC
-760 TDAPLQY
+760 TDTSLQ
-767 YGFISWV
+767 
-774 RDVGR
+774 
-779 QVRKGLCSALSRRC
+779 
-793 GSRYAAKRYDPAGDC
+793 
-808 TARGAT
+808 
-814 QADVHRLSGCALYT
+814 HSGVSQWANHVSLKICE
-828 GKVFR
+828 GFR
-833 SLLPKLFCGLSVQPT
+833 SKLRQGCRTRHDFSGVVPPRNNRTRASAAESLHSLRNEALFAQRVSETVLSEPQHQHDASKST
-848 APRHDKWGN
+848 PRYDKWGN
-857 PITGTI
+857 PITGTV
-863 PVYDIVNAGAR
+863 PVYDVVNAGAR
-874 HRFTYNGMIVSNC
+874 YRFTCNGMIVSNC

-921 YSEINEGRKSSDPE
+921 YSEINEGRKSSNPE

-1037 PGIRMPNGLWLNYP
+1037 PGIQMPNGLWLNYP

-1058 SGKPQFVYDKVG
+1058 SGKPQFVYDKMG
-1070 YTGKPLKT
+1070 YTGKPLKS

-1180 FDPNTGDVL
+1180 FDPNTGDIL

>member
-10 TYYDKE
+10 TYYDKD
-16 YSLSKKGMTTQDY
+16 YSLSKKGMTTQAY

-71 VNHNSVF
+71 VNHNSIF

-92 LAIDTMSMAQC
+92 LAVDTMSMAQC

-278 TTWAFGKTDV
+278 VTWAFGKTDL

-347 GGSAGCFVGETMIVV
+347 GGSAG
-362 LPAGAEAG
+362 
-370 AWEYRMIK
+370 
-378 DVQHTDLIWDGSDW
+378 
-392 CAHDGV
+392 
-398 ICHGVKRVYT
+398 
-408 WDGLTATKNHECFT
+408 
-422 STARDDTRPFEWF
+422 
-435 MYNRYFL
+435 
-442 TPAGLPSGG
+442 
-451 VHETMPESNI
+451 
-461 RYADGAKTLVYDIL
+461 
-475 NVGSR
+475 
-480 HCYVA
+480 
-485 NGKLVHNSANM
+485 SANM

-516 ANDGEV
+516 ANDGQV
-522 IVNYDASQI
+522 IVNFDASQI

-653 KCQRHRT
+653 KCQRYRT

-808 TARGAT
+808 TARGAA

-921 YSEINEGRKSSDPE
+921 YSEINEGRKSSNPE

-1070 YTGKPLKT
+1070 YTGKPLKS

-1180 FDPNTGDVL
+1180 FDPNTGDIL

>member
-1 MNYLTLDFE
+1 MRYLTLDFE
-10 TYYDKE
+10 TYYDKD

-34 FEVLMASV
+34 FAVLMASV

-92 LAIDTMSMAQC
+92 LAVDTMSLAQC

-204 EYELARCRAYKAGQL
+204 EYELARCRAYKAAQL

-278 TTWAFGKTDV
+278 VTWAFGKTDV
-288 GFKELCESELPF
+288 GFKELCENELPF
-300 VQALCQAR
+300 VQAICQAR

-321 KFLGY
+321 KFLDY

-347 GGSAGCFVGETMIVV
+347 GGSAG
-362 LPAGAEAG
+362 
-370 AWEYRMIK
+370 
-378 DVQHTDLIWDGSDW
+378 
-392 CAHDGV
+392 
-398 ICHGVKRVYT
+398 
-408 WDGLTATKNHECFT
+408 
-422 STARDDTRPFEWF
+422 
-435 MYNRYFL
+435 
-442 TPAGLPSGG
+442 
-451 VHETMPESNI
+451 
-461 RYADGAKTLVYDIL
+461 
-475 NVGSR
+475 
-480 HCYVA
+480 
-485 NGKLVHNSANM
+485 SANM

-516 ANDGEV
+516 ANDGQV
-522 IVNYDASQI
+522 IVNFDASQI

-653 KCQRHRT
+653 KCQRYRT

-774 RDVGR
+774 QDVGR

-921 YSEINEGRKSSDPE
+921 YSEINEGRKSSNPE

-1058 SGKPQFVYDKVG
+1058 SGKPQFVYDKMG
-1070 YTGKPLKT
+1070 YTGKPLKS

-1180 FDPNTGDVL
+1180 FDPNTGDIL

>member
-10 TYYDKE
+10 TYYDKD
-16 YSLSKKGMTTQDY
+16 YSLSKKGMTTQAY

-92 LAIDTMSMAQC
+92 LAVDTMSLAQC

-158 CKTDADITWFLFK
+158 CKTDTDITWFLFK

-204 EYELARCRAYKAGQL
+204 EYELARCRAYKAEQL
-219 AQVCEQLG
+219 AKVCEQLG

-278 TTWAFGKTDV
+278 VTWAFGKTDL

-347 GGSAGCFVGETMIVV
+347 GGSAG
-362 LPAGAEAG
+362 
-370 AWEYRMIK
+370 
-378 DVQHTDLIWDGSDW
+378 
-392 CAHDGV
+392 
-398 ICHGVKRVYT
+398 
-408 WDGLTATKNHECFT
+408 
-422 STARDDTRPFEWF
+422 
-435 MYNRYFL
+435 
-442 TPAGLPSGG
+442 
-451 VHETMPESNI
+451 
-461 RYADGAKTLVYDIL
+461 
-475 NVGSR
+475 
-480 HCYVA
+480 
-485 NGKLVHNSANM
+485 SANM

-516 ANDGEV
+516 ANDGQV

-531 ECVAAGGL
+531 E
-539 VLTDTG
+539 
-545 LKPIEHISID
+545 
-555 DLLWDGIEWVEHDGV
+555 
-570 VMKGIKDV
+570 
-578 ITYSGITA
+578 
-586 TPDHIVYTECGRAI
+586 
-600 PFGQAAAE
+600 
-608 RATLLVGEA
+608 
-617 GGKAIRTMDCA
+617 
-628 GQADTTNDPVHSS
+628 
-641 VLSLPM
+641 
-647 WSRTVG
+647 
-653 KCQRHRT
+653 
-660 WGFSWLRELHEQE
+660 
-673 VFAYTQAACVAV
+673 
-685 AAAVQRFGRTL
+685 
-696 QSKQVFFPNLCDGRK
+696 
-711 PLSILPRFR
+711 
-720 GVYVGGVPDAGLSRI
+720 
-735 GDRQDR
+735 
-741 YQRTLRAGQHSAGN
+741 
-755 ARAKC
+755 
-760 TDAPLQY
+760 
-767 YGFISWV
+767 
-774 RDVGR
+774 
-779 QVRKGLCSALSRRC
+779 
-793 GSRYAAKRYDPAGDC
+793 
-808 TARGAT
+808 
-814 QADVHRLSGCALYT
+814 
-828 GKVFR
+828 
-833 SLLPKLFCGLSVQPT
+833 
-848 APRHDKWGN
+848 
-857 PITGTI
+857 
-863 PVYDIVNAGAR
+863 
-874 HRFTYNGMIVSNC
+874 C

-921 YSEINEGRKSSDPE
+921 YSEINEGRKSSNPE

-1070 YTGKPLKT
+1070 YTGKPLKS

>member
-10 TYYDKE
+10 AYYGKE

-60 FASVDWAQTAV
+60 FASVDWTQTAV

-92 LAIDTMSMAQC
+92 LAIDTMSLAQC

-158 CKTDADITWFLFK
+158 CKTDTDITWFLFK

-278 TTWAFGKTDV
+278 VTWAFGKTDI
-288 GFKELCESELPF
+288 GFKELCENELPF

-398 ICHGVKRVYT
+398 ICHGVKRVYN

-422 STARDDTRPFEWF
+422 SIARDDTRPFEWF
-435 MYNRYFL
+435 MDNRYFL

-451 VHETMPESNI
+451 AHETMPKANI
-461 RYADGAKTLVYDIL
+461 CYADGAKTMVYDIL
-475 NVGSR
+475 NVGDK

-516 ANDGEV
+516 ANDGQV

-531 ECVAAGGL
+531 E
-539 VLTDTG
+539 
-545 LKPIEHISID
+545 
-555 DLLWDGIEWVEHDGV
+555 
-570 VMKGIKDV
+570 
-578 ITYSGITA
+578 
-586 TPDHIVYTECGRAI
+586 
-600 PFGQAAAE
+600 
-608 RATLLVGEA
+608 
-617 GGKAIRTMDCA
+617 
-628 GQADTTNDPVHSS
+628 
-641 VLSLPM
+641 
-647 WSRTVG
+647 
-653 KCQRHRT
+653 
-660 WGFSWLRELHEQE
+660 
-673 VFAYTQAACVAV
+673 
-685 AAAVQRFGRTL
+685 
-696 QSKQVFFPNLCDGRK
+696 
-711 PLSILPRFR
+711 
-720 GVYVGGVPDAGLSRI
+720 
-735 GDRQDR
+735 
-741 YQRTLRAGQHSAGN
+741 
-755 ARAKC
+755 
-760 TDAPLQY
+760 
-767 YGFISWV
+767 
-774 RDVGR
+774 
-779 QVRKGLCSALSRRC
+779 
-793 GSRYAAKRYDPAGDC
+793 
-808 TARGAT
+808 
-814 QADVHRLSGCALYT
+814 
-828 GKVFR
+828 
-833 SLLPKLFCGLSVQPT
+833 
-848 APRHDKWGN
+848 
-857 PITGTI
+857 
-863 PVYDIVNAGAR
+863 
-874 HRFTYNGMIVSNC
+874 C

-921 YSEINEGRKSSDPE
+921 YSEINEGRKSSNPE

-1070 YTGKPLKT
+1070 YTGKPLKS

-1180 FDPNTGDVL
+1180 FDPNTGDIL